1 MPGSA
6 SSTSS
11 YDRQSTGNSF
21 HRPGASSMHSHQSRR
36 SPSPTDHYREQHANT
51 DRLHDRL
58 FELNKFIYQGIDKF
72 LDKQTVRDL
81 IQSYDDEDL
90 YPEGG
95 LDGPEFRHTLSSDSE
110 DEVEELLTVVQQ
122 NDKPTLIQQEFM

>member
-1 MPGSA
+1 MPSSA

-11 YDRQSTGNSF
+11 LARVDSGSNFYRHGT
-21 HRPGASSMHSHQSRR
+21 SMHSHQSRR
-36 SPSPTDHYREQHANT
+36 SPSPTEHYRMRHANNE
-51 DRLHDRL
+51 RLHDRL
-58 FELNKFIYQGIDKF
+58 FELNKFIHQSIDKF

-95 LDGPEFRHTLSSDSE
+95 LDGPEFSLTLSTESDDFA
-110 DEVEELLTVVQQ
+110 DEVLTVVQPIEKHPQ
-122 NDKPTLIQQEFM
+122 IQPNLL